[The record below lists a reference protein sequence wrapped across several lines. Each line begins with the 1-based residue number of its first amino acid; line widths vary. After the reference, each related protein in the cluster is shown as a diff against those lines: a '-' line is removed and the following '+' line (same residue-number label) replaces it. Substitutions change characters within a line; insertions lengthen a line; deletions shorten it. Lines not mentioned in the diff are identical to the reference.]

1 MRMCPLSQLKPI
13 VCTCVLYWVMMTYHA
28 VSLYLDLSLIVE
40 ACCGE
45 PRPDS
50 LNCLHF
56 FFFHLTLVLSKRAYS
71 PSRRGIP
78 LYRTSQNPLQLPAE
92 EHCGHVSVCDGWRV
106 CVAHRLRVRR
116 MLCDLRSVPRCS
128 RPEQWWLEHL
138 DFKFVMIKIFL

>member
-1 MRMCPLSQLKPI
+1 MRMCPVSQLKPI

-56 FFFHLTLVLSKRAYS
+56 FFFS
-71 PSRRGIP
+71 I
-78 LYRTSQNPLQLPAE
+78 
-92 EHCGHVSVCDGWRV
+92 WRWFY
-106 CVAHRLRVRR
+106 
-116 MLCDLRSVPRCS
+116 RSVPTHHPAEGSRCT
-128 RPEQWWLEHL
+128 EHL
-138 DFKFVMIKIFL
+138 RTPCSFQQRSIVGMWVCVMDDVCVLPTDFVSAGCCVISGRFLAVLVPSNDDSNIWILSSWW